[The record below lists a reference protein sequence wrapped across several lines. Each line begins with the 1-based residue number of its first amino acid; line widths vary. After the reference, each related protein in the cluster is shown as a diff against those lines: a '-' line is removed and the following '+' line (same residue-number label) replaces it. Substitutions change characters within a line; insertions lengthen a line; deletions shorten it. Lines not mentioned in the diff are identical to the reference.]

1 MDIYLLRHGL
11 SLGNLKGFYES
22 FADDAL
28 CDEGIEQAQ
37 KFSDSIK
44 NASFDRICSSSMR
57 RAMQSIL
64 PYLQANSLHAE
75 LWPEM
80 EEACY
85 QTEREA
91 ASSDWRKQP
100 LPMDESLD
108 QYFTLHGEAQHRVDD
123 ETFAECMC
131 RVECVY
137 RDIICAHKEDDSH
150 TLLVAHEHFIR
161 ELMNLMLKT
170 EDLQAFQHD

>member
-108 QYFTLHGEAQHRVDD
+108 QYFTLHGEAQHRVDED
-123 ETFAECMC
+123 ESRSLGQRLDPDCMPPS
-131 RVECVY
+131 RARLERTRGLRSGAV
-137 RDIICAHKEDDSH
+137 RHS
-150 TLLVAHEHFIR
+150 
-161 ELMNLMLKT
+161 
-170 EDLQAFQHD
+170 